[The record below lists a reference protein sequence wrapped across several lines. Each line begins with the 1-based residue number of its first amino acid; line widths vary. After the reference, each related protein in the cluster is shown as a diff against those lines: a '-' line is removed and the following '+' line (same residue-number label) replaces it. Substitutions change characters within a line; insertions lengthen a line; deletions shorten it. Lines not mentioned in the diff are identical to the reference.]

1 MVLWETERESWV
13 VIKIINT
20 CGKTT
25 IREKMTAQAPTK
37 EEMDKFKDI
46 FRMGMN
52 IFEYLQTICY
62 HTENCKEINPVW
74 SNSAQDIYNLFDER
88 EVDLKHVGVIFDR
101 KHGWIRYFYNI
112 PPAYAYA
119 DSIPELVDKLVEQRY
134 KLLHSMLIAIDL
146 EVSWGSL
153 KPDDEEAQSVVK
165 EFSSMVKS
173 VMETEKYDLDYISE
187 KLKKLHD
194 VYRKKAEEYEWK

>member
-1 MVLWETERESWV
+1 MAT
-13 VIKIINT
+13 
-20 CGKTT
+20 
-25 IREKMTAQAPTK
+25 QAPTK

-62 HTENCKEINPVW
+62 HTEKCKEVDPVW

-101 KHGWIRYFYNI
+101 KSGRIEYTYHV
-112 PPAYAYA
+112 PPVYVRA

-134 KLLHSMLIAIDL
+134 QLLRSMLIAIDL

-153 KPDDEEAQSVVK
+153 KPNDEEAQSVVK
-165 EFSSMVKS
+165 EFSSMVQS
-173 VMETEKYDLDYISE
+173 VMESEKYDLDYISE
-187 KLKKLHD
+187 KLKKVHD
-194 VYRKKAEEYEWK
+194 IYMKKAEEYEWK